1 MNTAKHPHFKP
12 LFTALFSV
20 AVAALAQPPALPD
33 VPRLRKLVGEGLTQ
47 VYGIPNTPFV
57 LKYTK
62 PGDASSG
69 VVVATTNDTL
79 LIDPTPCVT
88 NQKGIITFV
97 KPYKES
103 KISDARCNGKS
114 YPQIQVIQQ

>member
-1 MNTAKHPHFKP
+1 MNTTKLPHFKP
-12 LFTALFSV
+12 LFIALFSV

-33 VPRLRKLVGEGLTQ
+33 VPKLKKLAGEGLTQ

-69 VVVATTNDTL
+69 VVIAKTEDTL
-79 LIDPTPCVT
+79 FIDPTPCVT
-88 NQKGIITFV
+88 TQKGIITFV
-97 KPYKES
+97 RP
-103 KISDARCNGKS
+103 
-114 YPQIQVIQQ
+114 